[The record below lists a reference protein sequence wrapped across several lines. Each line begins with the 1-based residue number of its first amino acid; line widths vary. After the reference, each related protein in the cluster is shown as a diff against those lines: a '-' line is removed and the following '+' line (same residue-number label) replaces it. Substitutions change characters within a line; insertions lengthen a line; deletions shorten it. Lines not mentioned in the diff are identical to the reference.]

1 MLEFIISNYIIFMV
15 AAIVLL
21 LGLFG
26 YVMDRKK
33 YEQYR
38 KELIDEE
45 RAINTLESAPSIV
58 DTVVEPV
65 AVEQNN
71 NAQG

>member
-1 MLEFIISNYIIFMV
+1 MLEFIISNYIIFIV
-15 AAIVLL
+15 IAIVLL

-26 YVMDRKK
+26 YIMDRKK

-38 KELIDEE
+38 KELLNEE
-45 RAINTLESAPSIV
+45 HAINTLESAPSIIDNV
-58 DTVVEPV
+58 AEPV

-71 NAQG
+71 NPMG